1 MMEKHETNLRI
12 VQELEGK
19 LGIHVRWT
27 PDDPDWQAVAKLVT
41 EREYRRSLDHLEGL
55 VVAHLF
61 ELSKMNRAG
70 TGRSPLFYSIA
81 FYITAP
87 VSYRI

>member
-12 VQELEGK
+12 VQELGK
-19 LGIHVRWT
+19 LGIHPRWM
-27 PDDPDWQAVAKLVT
+27 PDDPDWQAAAKLVT
-41 EREYRRSLDHLEGL
+41 EREYHRSLDHLKGL

-81 FYITAP
+81 FYITVP